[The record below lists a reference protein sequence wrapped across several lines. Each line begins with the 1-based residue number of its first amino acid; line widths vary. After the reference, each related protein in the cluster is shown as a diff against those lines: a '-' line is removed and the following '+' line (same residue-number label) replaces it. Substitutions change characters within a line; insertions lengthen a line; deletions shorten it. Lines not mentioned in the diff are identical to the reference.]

1 MQATSF
7 HNVNYGICDDS
18 DCAYQFGSWT
28 RMLPDDAEER
38 HFGWLTADVARLM
51 RTVFDRRVK
60 ALGLT
65 RPQWL
70 ALVRLNRRPG
80 ASQSELADMMEIEK
94 APAGKIVDRMEEKGW
109 VERRPD
115 PLDRRINRIHLTDR
129 GERIFAAIQP
139 ISMSTVDDALDDLSA
154 MERVRLTTL
163 LSRVKTRLLD
173 MADSDSTPVFSLLDD
188 LPAIAEEEA
197 TL

>member
-1 MQATSF
+1 
-7 HNVNYGICDDS
+7 
-18 DCAYQFGSWT
+18 
-28 RMLPDDAEER
+28 
-38 HFGWLTADVARLM
+38 
-51 RTVFDRRVK
+51 
-60 ALGLT
+60 
-65 RPQWL
+65 
-70 ALVRLNRRPG
+70 
-80 ASQSELADMMEIEK
+80 MMEIEK

-115 PLDRRINRIHLTDR
+115 PLDRRINRIHLTVR

-173 MADSDSTPVFSLLDD
+173 MADSDSTPAFSLLDD